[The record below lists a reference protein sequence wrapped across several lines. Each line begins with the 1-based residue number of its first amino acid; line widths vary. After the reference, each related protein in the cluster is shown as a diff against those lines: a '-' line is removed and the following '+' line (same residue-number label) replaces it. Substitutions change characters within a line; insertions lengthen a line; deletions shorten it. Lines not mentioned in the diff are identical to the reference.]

1 MQGVHANCSKIV
13 RMPKKVGIPEI
24 ARLAGVSIG
33 TVDRALHGRK
43 GINERTRKRIL
54 EVAKEHGYQ
63 PNFSARALAVGK
75 AAIRI
80 GVCLPREVHYFY
92 DQMRAGIYSE
102 ARRNEHLGLEVI
114 YRPTPRLGVG
124 EAEAAQELLA
134 SGIHAL
140 AISIGDPEKLAPV
153 ILAAERHNVRV
164 ICLASDAPDSGRST
178 VICVNPEVSGR
189 IAGEL
194 MSKMLPAAS
203 RVAVVTGLFATE
215 DHRKKVQAF
224 SETYE
229 RLSPDGRIVGVVEGH
244 DDQDETF
251 QKVYA
256 LLGHHKELR
265 GIYVSTA
272 NCLPVCHAVGAKGL
286 HSTVKLIA
294 SDLFQEM
301 VPYLERGTILASIH
315 QRPYFQ
321 GQVAVRLAVDHL
333 INGHT
338 IPPVYYLTPHIVLQS
353 NLQQFREVREDAP

>member
-1 MQGVHANCSKIV
+1 MA
-13 RMPKKVGIPEI
+13 KKVGIPEI

-43 GINERTRKRIL
+43 GINDSTRKRIL
-54 EVAKEHGYQ
+54 EIAKTHGYQ
-63 PNFSARALAVGK
+63 PNFSARALAVGR

-92 DQMRAGIYSE
+92 DQMRAGIYNE
-102 ARRNEHLGLEVI
+102 ARRHEHLGLEVI

-124 EAEAAQELLA
+124 EVEATKELLA
-134 SGIHAL
+134 SGIQAM

-153 ILAAERHNVRV
+153 VLGAERRNIRV
-164 ICLASDAPDSGRST
+164 ICLASDAPNSGRST
-178 VICVNPEVSGR
+178 VVCVNPEVSGR

-194 MSKMLPAAS
+194 MSKMLPASS
-203 RVAVVTGLFATE
+203 RVAVITGLFATE

-224 SETYE
+224 SETYR
-229 RLSPDGRIVGVVEGH
+229 RLSQNGRIVSVVEGH

-256 LLGHHKELR
+256 LLGHHKELA

-272 NCLPVCHAVGAKGL
+272 NCLPVCHAIGARGL
-286 HSTVKLIA
+286 NTTVKLVT

-333 INGHT
+333 INSRR
-338 IPPVYYLTPHIVLQS
+338 IPPAYYLTPHIVLQS
-353 NLQQFREVREDAP
+353 NLQLFREVREDAPP